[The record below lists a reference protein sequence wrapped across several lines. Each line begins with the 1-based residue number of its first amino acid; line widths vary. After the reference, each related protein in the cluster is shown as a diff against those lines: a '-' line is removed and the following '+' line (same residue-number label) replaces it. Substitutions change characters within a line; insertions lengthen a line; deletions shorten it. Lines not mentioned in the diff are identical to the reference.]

1 MSGYNF
7 GKVNLPGPA
16 DTYIYISVNGVD
28 AAGLTVGNYGDSNDE
43 FHGFTADSGTPVIL
57 DPPDSS
63 NTDLGGITA
72 SGEIFGNYTSFQNQ
86 QVGFVYDN
94 GSFITVD
101 APLAQETTVFGITGG
116 EIFGGYVDV
125 FGGSHGFLDSGGV
138 FTQIDVPGATSTT
151 ITGVTPNGEIAGT
164 IFDSSNQAH
173 GFVDVNGA
181 FTTIDP
187 AGSTGT
193 YVVGISATGVI
204 AGTYYDSAQNS
215 HAFLDANG
223 LISTINIAGATAT
236 AVTGINASGEV
247 VGYSVDSLGNIH
259 GFVDNLGSAVTVD
272 VPGATQTDILGVN
285 DAGDIYGYYNVGAT
299 QFGFVGTS
307 TGGAGSF
314 SATTDTGV
322 AYATTGHVVTVTM
335 TLGEAMTVDGIPT
348 LQLND
353 NEAAVYAGGSGTD
366 TLTFSYTVQAGDSA
380 TDLQVTGLNYPP
392 GASIQDAYG
401 NGIAGLVTADLGIQ
415 VNTPSAPIAE
425 QIGEIY
431 GSVLQH
437 APTDAEVTSE
447 LSVASTT
454 GIAAVVSALVNSSE
468 TQFNVDPVAQ
478 IIDLA
483 LGTFPTAHQLA
494 GWVPFIESAG
504 LLQGPA
510 QTNDLLDQMATAFV
524 ASDNFG
530 KVYNNG
536 VDVDPNAPVTAQ
548 EMQVIIQAATDKA
561 ATPTQV
567 AAWVATGLTIDQ
579 VFVDF
584 ALGDQYTAASQP
596 AIQQYLTTLADNA
609 AGVQTSIVGSIEASH
624 SLVAHA

>member
-1 MSGYNF
+1 MSGYDF
-7 GKVNLPGPA
+7 GKINLPGPA
-16 DTYIYISVNGVD
+16 GTYVYISVNGVD
-28 AAGLTVGNYGDSNDE
+28 AAGLAVGNYGDSDDD
-43 FHGFTADSGTPVIL
+43 FHGFTADSGTPVIF

-86 QVGFVYDN
+86 QVGFVYNN
-94 GSFITVD
+94 GTFTTVV
-101 APLAQETTVFGITGG
+101 APLAQETTVYGITGG

-125 FGGSHGFLDSGGV
+125 FGGSHGFLDNGGV

-151 ITGVTPNGEIAGT
+151 IMGVTPSGEIAGT

-173 GFVDVNGA
+173 GFVDVNGV

-193 YVVGISATGVI
+193 YVVGISA
-204 AGTYYDSAQNS
+204 AGMVAGMFYDSAQNS
-215 HAFLDANG
+215 HAFVDANG
-223 LISTINIAGATAT
+223 VISTINIAGATAT
-236 AVTGINASGEV
+236 AVTGINAWGEV

-272 VPGATQTDILGVN
+272 VPGASQTDILGIN
-285 DAGDIYGYYNVGAT
+285 DAGDIYGFYNVGAI

-307 TGGAGSF
+307 TGGPGSF

-335 TLGEAMTVDGIPT
+335 TLGEAVTVNGTPT

-353 NEAAVYAGGSGTD
+353 NEVATYTGGSGTD
-366 TLTFSYTVQAGDSA
+366 SLTFSYAVQAGDST
-380 TDLQVTGLNYPP
+380 TDLQITGLNDPA

-401 NGIAGLVTADLGIQ
+401 DSIPGSMTADLGIQ
-415 VNTPSAPIAE
+415 INTPSAPIAE

-431 GSVLQH
+431 DAVLQR

-447 LSVASTT
+447 LSVASAT
-454 GIAAVVSALVNSSE
+454 GIAAVVSTLVNSSE

-483 LGTFPTAHQLA
+483 LGNLPAAHQLA
-494 GWVPFIESAG
+494 GWVPYIESAG
-504 LLQGPA
+504 LLQGQA

-536 VDVDPNAPVTAQ
+536 VDVDPNSPVTAQ
-548 EMQVIIQAATDKA
+548 EMQEIIQAAIGKA

-584 ALGDQYTAASQP
+584 ALGDQYTTALQP

-609 AGVQTSIVGSIEASH
+609 AGIQTSIVGSTEASH